1 MSETPALSLP
11 RRLLRSLGPAIIVAS
26 VVLGPGSIL
35 TSSKVGCQFGY
46 SMAWVIVAA
55 GVMMVAMVALAAR
68 LGVLHERTLCEELAA
83 RLGRGTAVFVG
94 VTMFLVI
101 ACFQSSN
108 NIAVIAALEPMLADP
123 ASGST
128 PSLTTGMV
136 PTIGLIL
143 LNVLVVLTMYGLRQ
157 LYVPLE
163 KLMMIL
169 VGMMILGF
177 AGNLFFAQP
186 SISAALAGLIPS
198 LPEGVGGGQ
207 FLPSRNAEG
216 GIIDPWWAVQ
226 GLIATTF
233 SIAGAFYQA
242 YLVRE
247 KGWTEQKLSQGLVD
261 SLAGISVLGGVTMMI
276 MFTAAAV
283 LHGRMDPEDLK
294 STNDVAM
301 ALAPLFGDSAKFLF
315 SMGIFAGAFSSF
327 LVNAMIGGALL
338 ADSLGMGG
346 KMDQAGPKA
355 FTVAS
360 LMVGMF
366 VAIGTTSLGID
377 RVPLIVFAQAL
388 TVIGG
393 PVLAFSLLYLALKVK
408 HSIPTWLFALAS
420 VGTLATVLLAIR
432 TGWRI
437 YLQLT

>member
-207 FLPSRNAEG
+207 N
-216 GIIDPWWAVQ
+216 
-226 GLIATTF
+226 
-233 SIAGAFYQA
+233 
-242 YLVRE
+242 
-247 KGWTEQKLSQGLVD
+247 
-261 SLAGISVLGGVTMMI
+261 
-276 MFTAAAV
+276 
-283 LHGRMDPEDLK
+283 
-294 STNDVAM
+294 
-301 ALAPLFGDSAKFLF
+301 
-315 SMGIFAGAFSSF
+315 
-327 LVNAMIGGALL
+327 
-338 ADSLGMGG
+338 
-346 KMDQAGPKA
+346 
-355 FTVAS
+355 
-360 LMVGMF
+360 
-366 VAIGTTSLGID
+366 
-377 RVPLIVFAQAL
+377 
-388 TVIGG
+388 
-393 PVLAFSLLYLALKVK
+393 
-408 HSIPTWLFALAS
+408 
-420 VGTLATVLLAIR
+420 
-432 TGWRI
+432 
-437 YLQLT
+437 